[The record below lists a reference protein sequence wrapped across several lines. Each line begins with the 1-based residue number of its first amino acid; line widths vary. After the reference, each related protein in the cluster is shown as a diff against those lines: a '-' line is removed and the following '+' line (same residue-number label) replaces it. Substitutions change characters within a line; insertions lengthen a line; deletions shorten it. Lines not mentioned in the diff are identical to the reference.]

1 MRKKD
6 LVAKVDLEMTFN
18 LTRLACQAW
27 LRALCLV
34 FLCSGLAAA
43 QARDLKFEAILV
55 WAADLDK
62 SPDPHHKPVGPEVR
76 KKLKELPLRWKNYF
90 EVNRK
95 SLSVASGG
103 TSQVSLSQK
112 CDIRVTDVDGKHV
125 EVSLIGKG
133 EPVLKRTQPL
143 ARGEMLVLGG
153 NAPDETGWLVV
164 LKRVE

>member
-1 MRKKD
+1 MKS
-6 LVAKVDLEMTFN
+6 N
-18 LTRLACQAW
+18 LTRVACRAW
-27 LRALCLV
+27 LRALCFAL
-34 FLCSGLAAA
+34 LWSGVAAA
-43 QARDLKFEAILV
+43 HAKDLKFEAILV
-55 WAADLDK
+55 WAADVDK

-95 SLSVASGG
+95 SLPVAQGG
-103 TSQVSLSQK
+103 TGEVSLSEK
-112 CDIRVTDVDGKHV
+112 CSIRVTDVDGKHV

>member
-1 MRKKD
+1 MKSSFSRLTSPACLWTLL
-6 LVAKVDLEMTFN
+6 LVLFSSS
-18 LTRLACQAW
+18 
-27 LRALCLV
+27 LV
-34 FLCSGLAAA
+34 GA
-43 QARDLKFEAILV
+43 QAKDLKFEAILI
-55 WAADLDK
+55 WAADFDQ

-95 SLSVASGG
+95 TLPVAQGG
-103 TSQVSLSQK
+103 TGEVGLSEK
-112 CDIRVTDVDGKHV
+112 CTIRVTDVDGKHV

-143 ARGEMLVLGG
+143 AKGEMLVLGG

-164 LKRVE
+164 LKRTE

>member
-1 MRKKD
+1 MK
-6 LVAKVDLEMTFN
+6 FN
-18 LTRLACQAW
+18 LTRLASRAW
-27 LRALCLV
+27 LRALCIL
-34 FLCSGLAAA
+34 FFWSGVAAV
-43 QARDLKFEAILV
+43 QAKDLRFEAILI
-55 WAADLDK
+55 WAADVDK
-62 SPDPHHKPVGPEVR
+62 SPDPHHKPIGPEVR

-95 SLSVASGG
+95 GLPVAQGG
-103 TSQVSLSQK
+103 TGEVSLSEK
-112 CDIRVTDVDGKHV
+112 CSIRVTDVDGKHV